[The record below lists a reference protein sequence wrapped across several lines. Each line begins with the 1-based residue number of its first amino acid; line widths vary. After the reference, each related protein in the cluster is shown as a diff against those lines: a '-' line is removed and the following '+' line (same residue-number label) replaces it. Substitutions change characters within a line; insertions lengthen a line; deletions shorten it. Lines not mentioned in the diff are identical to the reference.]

1 MALPNFFKDY
11 FYGRSGQRDLTEAD
25 LPQNRM
31 QLFRDVLSV
40 RRGSMVGVNFLYLL
54 SWIPAILWT
63 ALNIWMMDS
72 EGYELSQLAMSYLL
86 VLCPLIAITGPFNV
100 GVSYIM
106 RNWARDE
113 HSYVWS
119 DFIAAVRDNWKQGF
133 LLGLAD
139 GILPLIS
146 LIALRFYGQMAGYSL
161 IYALPMAIT
170 VIIAVLW
177 NLSAMILPMML
188 VTYRQS
194 FFAQVLNALLMTLA
208 QLPKAFLIRLATW
221 ALPLLLGAIIALNIP
236 IFGIAVGITAVLY
249 MVIMLA
255 LNKLIHASF
264 ANALCEKYLNSQI
277 EGAQTDI
284 GLYPKKENEER
295 I

>member
-1 MALPNFFKDY
+1 MAVPNFFKDY

-25 LPQNRM
+25 LPQNRI

-40 RRGSMVGVNFLYLL
+40 RKGSMVGVNFLYLL
-54 SWIPAILWT
+54 CWIPSILWT
-63 ALNIWMMDS
+63 ALNTWMLYS
-72 EGYELSQLAMSYLL
+72 EGYTLSQLSLTYML
-86 VLCPLIAITGPFNV
+86 VLCPLMAITGPFNV

-119 DFIAAVRDNWKQGF
+119 DFIAAMKDNGRQGL
-133 LLGLAD
+133 LLGLVS
-139 GILPLIS
+139 GILPLVS
-146 LIALRFYGQMAGYSL
+146 LIALRFYGEMMEYSL
-161 IYALPMAIT
+161 IFALPMAIT
-170 VIIAVLW
+170 IIIAVLW

-194 FFAQVLNALLMTLA
+194 FFAQVRNAVLMTLA
-208 QLPKAFLIRLATW
+208 QLPKALLIRLATW
-221 ALPLLLGAIIALNIP
+221 ALPLLLGVIIALNIP
-236 IFGIAVGITAVLY
+236 IFGIAVGITVVLY
-249 MVIMLA
+249 MVIMLTF
-255 LNKLIHASF
+255 NKLIQASF

-284 GLYPKKENEER
+284 GLYPKKENEE
-295 I
+295 